1 MNNQKVNISDIFII
15 LYNED
20 NMDNKIIIMMYA
32 SRGEFNKLKIN
43 YIHIKKKKN
52 EIDNHP

>member
-1 MNNQKVNISDIFII
+1 VNISDIFII